1 MITTPL
7 LYLLSVAL
15 LAALLGTLE
24 KITRHKLFTFL
35 PAVVLIYAS
44 AMILAQLG
52 FWQENRSLHDSY
64 KDIKTILL
72 PAMLFV
78 MLLQIDLKAFA
89 GLGRS
94 LIIAYVASVFSLS
107 FAFIALFWLFSL
119 NSDAAGV
126 FATLAGSWTGGT
138 ANMLAVAAALDV
150 REELMGYA
158 LIVDSIDYTLWVM
171 TLLFLVAFAP
181 AFNRWTKAPL
191 RFKTIS
197 EEEER
202 GTQKVQPL
210 PLVLLFLFSLAIA
223 YLSNTLAALLSGLSQ
238 TTWSVLF
245 ATLFGLI
252 GSRTRLKNVVG
263 SPALS
268 SALLM
273 FLIALI
279 GSQAHLRGFSEVP
292 LYLGIGLLIL
302 LLHALIMVLIAKLFR
317 LDLFSIGVAS
327 LANIGGVASAPILAA
342 AYHRSLIGIAVLMAI
357 MGYMIG
363 TFAGLAIGYILQGL
377 AA

>member
-7 LYLLSVAL
+7 FYLMTVAL

-24 KITRHKLFTFL
+24 KVTRHKIFTFL
-35 PAVVLIYAS
+35 PAVVLIYAC
-44 AMILAQLG
+44 AMLLAQFGL
-52 FWQENRSLHDSY
+52 WQESVSIHDSY
-64 KDIKTILL
+64 KGVKTVLL

-78 MLLQIDLKAFA
+78 MLLQIDLQAFA

-94 LIIAYVASVFSLS
+94 LIIAYVTSVLSLS

-138 ANMLAVAAALDV
+138 ANMLAVAGALDV

-191 RFKTIS
+191 RFKTID
-197 EEEER
+197 EEEQLEK
-202 GTQKVQPL
+202 QKIQPVS
-210 PLVLLFLFSLAIA
+210 LVLLFLFSLFIA
-223 YLSNTLAALLSGLSQ
+223 YLSNTLASFVIGLSQ

-252 GSRTRLKNVVG
+252 GSRTSLKNVVG
-263 SPALS
+263 STSLA
-268 SALLM
+268 SAMLM

-279 GSQAHLRGFSEVP
+279 GSQAHLRGFGEVP
-292 LYLGIGLLIL
+292 LYLGVGLLIL
-302 LLHALIMVLIAKLFR
+302 LLHALIMVIVAKLFR

-363 TFAGLAIGYILQGL
+363 TFAGLAIGYILHGI
-377 AA
+377 AV

>member
-7 LYLLSVAL
+7 FYLFSVAL

-24 KITRHKLFTFL
+24 KVTKHKVFTFL
-35 PAVVLIYAS
+35 PSVVLIYAA
-44 AMILAQLG
+44 AMVFAQFGL
-52 FWQENRSLHDSY
+52 WQESTSIHDSY
-64 KDIKTILL
+64 KSVKTVLL

-94 LIIAYVASVFSLS
+94 LIIAYVSSVLSLS

-138 ANMLAVAAALDV
+138 ANMLAVAGALDV

-191 RFKTIS
+191 RFKTID
-197 EEEER
+197 EEQQEK
-202 GTQKVQPL
+202 QKIQPL
-210 PLVLLFLFSLAIA
+210 PLVLLFIFSLVIA
-223 YLSNTLAALLSGLSQ
+223 YLSNTLASLLSGLSQ

-252 GSRTRLKNVVG
+252 GSRTPLKSIVG
-263 SPALS
+263 SPTLS
-268 SALLM
+268 SAMLM
-273 FLIALI
+273 LLIALI
-279 GSQAHLRGFSEVP
+279 GSQAHLRGFGEVP
-292 LYLGIGLLIL
+292 LYLGVGLLIL
-302 LLHALIMVLIAKLFR
+302 LFHALIMVIVAKLFR

>member
-1 MITTPL
+1 MITAPL
-7 LYLLSVAL
+7 FYLFSVAL

-24 KITRHKLFTFL
+24 KITKHKIFTFL
-35 PAVVLIYAS
+35 PAVVLIYAA
-44 AMILAQLG
+44 AMLLAQLG
-52 FWQENRSLHDSY
+52 LWQESTAVHDSY
-64 KDIKTILL
+64 KSVKTVLL

-78 MLLQIDLKAFA
+78 MLLQIDLKAFM

-94 LIIAYVASVFSLS
+94 LIIAYVTSVLSLS
-107 FAFIALFWLFSL
+107 FAFITLFWLFSL
-119 NSDAAGV
+119 NQDAAGV

-138 ANMLAVAAALDV
+138 ATMLAVAGALDV

-191 RFKTIS
+191 RFKTVD
-197 EEEER
+197 EEEEK
-202 GTQKVQPL
+202 QKIQPL
-210 PLVLLFLFSLAIA
+210 PLILLFIFSLAIA
-223 YLSNTLAALLSGLSQ
+223 YISNTLASLLSGLSQ

-252 GSRTRLKNVVG
+252 GSRTPLKSIIG

-268 SALLM
+268 SAMLM

-279 GSQAHLRGFSEVP
+279 GSQAHLRGFGEVP
-292 LYLGIGLLIL
+292 LYLGVGLLIL
-302 LLHALIMVLIAKLFR
+302 VLHALIMVLVAKLFR

-363 TFAGLAIGYILQGL
+363 TFAGLAIGYILQGI
-377 AA
+377 AS

>member
-1 MITTPL
+1 MIATPL
-7 LYLLSVAL
+7 FYLLSLAL
-15 LAALLGTLE
+15 LAGMLGALE
-24 KITRHKLFTFL
+24 KVSRYRVFTFL
-35 PAVVLIYAS
+35 PAVVLIYAA
-44 AMILAQLG
+44 AMLLAQLG
-52 FWQENRSLHDSY
+52 LWQENETIHASY
-64 KDIKTILL
+64 KSVKTVLL

-94 LIIAYVASVFSLS
+94 LIIAYVASVLSLS
-107 FAFIALFWLFSL
+107 FAFVALFWLFSL
-119 NSDAAGV
+119 DNDAAGV

-138 ANMLAVAAALDV
+138 ANMLAVAGALGV

-158 LIVDSIDYTLWVM
+158 LIVDSIDYTVWVM

-181 AFNRWTKAPL
+181 AFNRWTNAPL
-191 RFKTIS
+191 RFKSVDTEQESKKI
-197 EEEER
+197 
-202 GTQKVQPL
+202 KPW
-210 PLVLLFLFSLAIA
+210 PLVLLFAFSLLIA
-223 YLSNTLAALLSGLSQ
+223 YLGNMLASFPIGLSQ

-245 ATLFGLI
+245 ATLFGVI
-252 GSRTRLKNVVG
+252 ASRTPLRDIAG
-263 SPALS
+263 SPLLAG
-268 SALLM
+268 AMLM

-279 GSQAHLRGFSEVP
+279 GSQAHLRGFEAVP

-302 LLHALIMVLIAKLFR
+302 LLHAAIMVIAAKLFK

-357 MGYMIG
+357 MGYLIG
-363 TFAGLAIGYILQGL
+363 TFAGLAIGYILQGI
-377 AA
+377 AG

>member
-1 MITTPL
+1 MITAPL
-7 LYLLSVAL
+7 VYLLSVAL
-15 LAALLGTLE
+15 LAALIGTLE
-24 KITRHKLFTFL
+24 KHTRHKIFAFL
-35 PAVVLIYAS
+35 PAVVLIYAA
-44 AMILAQLG
+44 AMLFAQFGL
-52 FWQENRSLHDSY
+52 WQENTPIRESY
-64 KDIKTILL
+64 KGVKTVLL

-94 LIIAYVASVFSLS
+94 LIIAYVSSVLSLS

-119 NSDAAGV
+119 NQDAAGV

-138 ANMLAVAAALDV
+138 ANMLAVAGALDV

-191 RFKTIS
+191 RFKTID
-197 EEEER
+197 EEEQEKQSIR
-202 GTQKVQPL
+202 PL
-210 PLVLLFLFSLAIA
+210 PLILLFIFSLAIA
-223 YLSNTLAALLSGLSQ
+223 YMSNTLASLLSGLSQ

-245 ATLFGLI
+245 ATLFGLL
-252 GSRTRLKNVVG
+252 GSRTPLKSIVG

-268 SALLM
+268 SAMLM

-279 GSQAHLRGFSEVP
+279 GSQAHLRGFGEVP

-302 LLHALIMVLIAKLFR
+302 LLHAAIMVIVAKLFR

-363 TFAGLAIGYILQGL
+363 TFAGLAIGYILQGI

>member
-7 LYLLSVAL
+7 FYLITVAL

-24 KITRHKLFTFL
+24 KVTRHKVFTFL

-44 AMILAQLG
+44 AMLLAQLG
-52 FWQENRSLHDSY
+52 LWQESAAVHGSY
-64 KDIKTILL
+64 KSVKTVLL

-78 MLLQIDLKAFA
+78 MLLQIDLKAFM

-94 LIIAYVASVFSLS
+94 LIIAYVTSVLSLS
-107 FAFIALFWLFSL
+107 FAFVALFWLFSL
-119 NSDAAGV
+119 NQDAAGV

-138 ANMLAVAAALDV
+138 ANMLAVAGALEV

-191 RFKTIS
+191 RFKTVD
-197 EEEER
+197 EQE
-202 GTQKVQPL
+202 QKKLQPL
-210 PLVLLFLFSLAIA
+210 PLILLFIFSLSIA
-223 YLSNTLAALLSGLSQ
+223 YMSNTLASLFSGLSQ

-252 GSRTRLKNVVG
+252 GSRTPLKKVVG
-263 SPALS
+263 SPTLS
-268 SALLM
+268 SAMLM
-273 FLIALI
+273 FLIALRSI
-279 GSQAHLRGFSEVP
+279 MFYRTLRLPRHLQR
-292 LYLGIGLLIL
+292 
-302 LLHALIMVLIAKLFR
+302 
-317 LDLFSIGVAS
+317 
-327 LANIGGVASAPILAA
+327 
-342 AYHRSLIGIAVLMAI
+342 HR
-357 MGYMIG
+357 Y
-363 TFAGLAIGYILQGL
+363 
-377 AA
+377 

>member
-1 MITTPL
+1 
-7 LYLLSVAL
+7 
-15 LAALLGTLE
+15 
-24 KITRHKLFTFL
+24 
-35 PAVVLIYAS
+35 
-44 AMILAQLG
+44 
-52 FWQENRSLHDSY
+52 
-64 KDIKTILL
+64 
-72 PAMLFV
+72 MLFM
-78 MLLQIDLKAFA
+78 MLLQIDLKAFM

-94 LIIAYVASVFSLS
+94 LIIAYVASVLSLS
-107 FAFIALFWLFSL
+107 FAFISLFWLFSL
-119 NSDAAGV
+119 DKDAAGV

-181 AFNRWTKAPL
+181 RFNHWSRAPQ
-191 RFKTIS
+191 RFKSLDANTP
-197 EEEER
+197 ENTAVR
-202 GTQKVQPL
+202 PL
-210 PLVLLFLFSLAIA
+210 WLMALLLFSLLVA
-223 YLSNTLAALLSGLSQ
+223 YLSNTIAAELSGLST

-252 GSRTRLKNVVG
+252 GSRTPLKKIAG
-263 SPALS
+263 SPGLS
-268 SALLM
+268 SAMLM
-273 FLIALI
+273 LLIALI
-279 GSQAHLRGFSEVP
+279 GSQAHLQGFGEVP
-292 LYLGIGLLIL
+292 LYLGIGLLVL
-302 LLHALIMVLIAKLFR
+302 LLHALLMVIVAKVFR

-363 TFAGLAIGYILQGL
+363 TFAGLAIGYILEGL
-377 AA
+377 AT

>member
-7 LYLLSVAL
+7 FYLLSLAL
-15 LAALLGTLE
+15 LAALLGSLE
-24 KITRHKLFTFL
+24 KVSRHRIFTFL
-35 PAVVLIYAS
+35 PAVVLIYAA
-44 AMILAQLG
+44 AMFLAQLDL
-52 FWQENRSLHDSY
+52 WQENETIHASY
-64 KDIKTILL
+64 KSVKTLLL

-94 LIIAYVASVFSLS
+94 LVIAYVASVLSLS
-107 FAFIALFWLFSL
+107 FAFVALFWLFSL
-119 NSDAAGV
+119 DRDAAGV

-138 ANMLAVAAALDV
+138 ANMLAVAGALDV

-158 LIVDSIDYTLWVM
+158 LIVDSIDYTVWVM

-191 RFKTIS
+191 RFKSVDT
-197 EEEER
+197 EEESR
-202 GTQKVQPL
+202 KIKAW
-210 PLVLLFLFSLAIA
+210 PLVLLFAFSLLIA
-223 YLSNTLAALLSGLSQ
+223 YLGNILASFPIGLSQ

-245 ATLFGLI
+245 ATLFGVI
-252 GSRTRLKNVVG
+252 ASRTPLRDIAG
-263 SPALS
+263 SPLLAG
-268 SALLM
+268 AMLM

-279 GSQAHLRGFSEVP
+279 GSQAHLRGFEAVP

-302 LLHALIMVLIAKLFR
+302 LLHAAIMVIVAKLFR

-342 AYHRSLIGIAVLMAI
+342 AYHRALIGIAVLMAI
-357 MGYMIG
+357 MGYLIG
-363 TFAGLAIGYILQGL
+363 TFAGLAIGYILQGI
-377 AA
+377 AG

>member
-1 MITTPL
+1 MITSPL
-7 LYLLSVAL
+7 LYLVTVAL
-15 LAALLGTLE
+15 LAALFGAVE
-24 KITRHKLFTFL
+24 KSTKHRLFTFL
-35 PAVVLIYAS
+35 PAVVLIYAA
-44 AMILAQLG
+44 AMGLAQLG
-52 FWQENRSLHDSY
+52 FWQESTPIRDSY
-64 KDIKTILL
+64 KSVKTVLL

-94 LIIAYVASVFSLS
+94 LIIAYVASVLSLAI
-107 FAFIALFWLFSL
+107 AFVALFWLFSL
-119 NSDAAGV
+119 DLDAAGV

-171 TLLFLVAFAP
+171 TLLLLVAFAP
-181 AFNRWTKAPL
+181 VFNRWTKAPL
-191 RFKTIS
+191 RFKTVD
-197 EEEER
+197 EDVE
-202 GTQKVQPL
+202 QKKHPL
-210 PLVLLFLFSLAIA
+210 NPLHLLLLFIVSLAVA
-223 YLSNTLAALLSGLSQ
+223 YLSDSLASLLGGLSK

-245 ATLFGLI
+245 ATFFGLL
-252 GSRTRLKNVVG
+252 GSRTPLKSVAG
-263 SPALS
+263 SPALA
-268 SALLM
+268 SAMLM
-273 FLIALI
+273 VLIALI
-279 GSQAHLRGFSEVP
+279 GSQAHLRGFGEVP
-292 LYLGIGLLIL
+292 LYLGIGLLVL
-302 LLHALIMVLIAKLFR
+302 LLHALIMVVVAKLFR

-363 TFAGLAIGYILQGL
+363 TFAGLAIGYILQ
-377 AA
+377 AVAV

>member
-7 LYLLSVAL
+7 FYLFSVAL
-15 LAALLGTLE
+15 LAVLLATLE
-24 KITRHKLFTFL
+24 KFTKHKIFTFL
-35 PAVVLIYAS
+35 PAVVLIYAA
-44 AMILAQLG
+44 AMLLAQLG
-52 FWQENRSLHDSY
+52 LWQENTDIHDSY
-64 KDIKTILL
+64 KSVKTVLL

-78 MLLQIDLKAFA
+78 MLLQIDLKAFM

-94 LIIAYVASVFSLS
+94 LIIAYVASVLSLS

-138 ANMLAVAAALDV
+138 ANMLAVAGALDV

-191 RFKTIS
+191 RFKTLD
-197 EEEER
+197 EEEEK
-202 GTQKVQPL
+202 QKIQPL
-210 PLVLLFLFSLAIA
+210 PLILLFIFSLAIA
-223 YLSNTLAALLSGLSQ
+223 YISNTLASLLSGLSQ

-252 GSRTRLKNVVG
+252 GSRTPLKSIIG

-268 SALLM
+268 STMLM

-279 GSQAHLRGFSEVP
+279 GSQAHLRGFGEVP
-292 LYLGIGLLIL
+292 LYLGVSLLIL
-302 LLHALIMVLIAKLFR
+302 ILHAVIMVIVAKLFK

-363 TFAGLAIGYILQGL
+363 TFAGLAIGYILQSI
-377 AA
+377 AV

>member
-1 MITTPL
+1 M
-7 LYLLSVAL
+7 LSVAL

-24 KITRHKLFTFL
+24 KVTKHKVFTFL
-35 PAVVLIYAS
+35 PSVVLIYAA
-44 AMILAQLG
+44 AMVFAQFGL
-52 FWQENRSLHDSY
+52 WQESTSIHDSY
-64 KDIKTILL
+64 KSVKTVLL

-94 LIIAYVASVFSLS
+94 LIIAYVSSVLSLS

-119 NSDAAGV
+119 NQDAAGV

-138 ANMLAVAAALDV
+138 ANMLAVAGALDV

-191 RFKTIS
+191 RFKTID
-197 EEEER
+197 EEQQEK
-202 GTQKVQPL
+202 QKVQPL
-210 PLVLLFLFSLAIA
+210 PLVLLFIFSLVIA
-223 YLSNTLAALLSGLSQ
+223 YLSNTLASLLSGLSQ

-252 GSRTRLKNVVG
+252 GSRTPLKSIVG

-268 SALLM
+268 SAMLM

-279 GSQAHLRGFSEVP
+279 GSQAHLRGFGEVP
-292 LYLGIGLLIL
+292 LYLGVGLLIL
-302 LLHALIMVLIAKLFR
+302 LFHAFIMVIVAKLFR

>member
-15 LAALLGTLE
+15 LAALLGIFE
-24 KITRHKLFTFL
+24 KMTKHKLFTFL

-44 AMILAQLG
+44 AMFLAQLG
-52 FWQENRSLHDSY
+52 FWQENTAIHDSY
-64 KDIKTILL
+64 KAVKTILL

-94 LIIAYVASVFSLS
+94 LIIAYVSSVLSLS

-138 ANMLAVAAALDV
+138 ANMLAVAAALNV

-171 TLLFLVAFAP
+171 TLLFLVALAP
-181 AFNRWTKAPL
+181 AFNRWTGAPL

-197 EEEER
+197 EDEQQQSR
-202 GTQKVQPL
+202 KIRP
-210 PLVLLFLFSLAIA
+210 PALVLLFLFSLGVA

-252 GSRTRLKNVVG
+252 GSRTRLKSIAG
-263 SPALS
+263 SPTLS
-268 SALLM
+268 SAMLM

-279 GSQAHLRGFSEVP
+279 GSQAHLRGFGEVP
-292 LYLGIGLLIL
+292 LYLGIGLLVL
-302 LLHALIMVLIAKLFR
+302 LLHAAIMVVVAKLFR

-363 TFAGLAIGYILQGL
+363 TFAGLAIGYILQAL
-377 AA
+377 AV

>member
-1 MITTPL
+1 MIVSSFY
-7 LYLLSVAL
+7 YLFTVAF
-15 LAALLGTLE
+15 LAFAFASLE
-24 KITRHKLFTFL
+24 KITQHKIFTFL
-35 PAVVLIYAS
+35 PSVVLIYAT
-44 AMILAQLG
+44 AMLLAHFGL
-52 FWQENRSLHDSY
+52 WQENESIHQSY
-64 KDIKTILL
+64 KNVKTLLL

-78 MLLQIDLKAFA
+78 MLLQIDLKAFV

-94 LIIAYVASVFSLS
+94 LIIAYTASVLSLAFS
-107 FAFIALFWLFSL
+107 FIFLFWLFSL
-119 NSDAAGV
+119 DHDAAGV

-150 REELMGYA
+150 KESLMGYA

-171 TLLFLVAFAP
+171 TLLLLVGFAP
-181 AFNRWTKAPL
+181 LFNRWTKAPL
-191 RFKTIS
+191 RFNMVDKADDSQAQTKRVI
-197 EEEER
+197 
-202 GTQKVQPL
+202 
-210 PLVLLFLFSLAIA
+210 PLVLLFIFSLFIA
-223 YLSNTLAALLSGLSQ
+223 YISNYLASLLGGLST

-252 GSRTRLKNVVG
+252 GSRTRLNEITG
-263 SPALS
+263 SATLS
-268 SALLM
+268 SAMLM

-292 LYLGIGLLIL
+292 LYLGVGLLVL
-302 LLHALIMVLIAKLFR
+302 LLHALIMVIVAKVFR

-363 TFAGLAIGYILQGL
+363 TFAGLGIGYVLQGL
-377 AA
+377 AS

>member
-1 MITTPL
+1 MITAPL
-7 LYLLSVAL
+7 LYLFSVAL

-24 KITRHKLFTFL
+24 KVTKYKVFTFL
-35 PAVVLIYAS
+35 PAVVLIYAT
-44 AMILAQLG
+44 AMLLAQLG
-52 FWQENRSLHDSY
+52 LWQENKAIYSDY
-64 KDIKTILL
+64 KTVKSVLL

-78 MLLQIDLKAFA
+78 MLLQIDLKAFI

-94 LIIAYVASVFSLS
+94 LIIAYIASVLSLS

-119 NSDAAGV
+119 NQDAAGV

-138 ANMLAVAAALDV
+138 ANMLAVAGALDV

-191 RFKTIS
+191 RFKTID
-197 EEEER
+197 EEQLQER
-202 GTQKVQPL
+202 QTIQPL
-210 PLVLLFLFSLAIA
+210 PLILLFIFSLAIA
-223 YLSNTLAALLSGLSQ
+223 YISNTLASLLSGLSQ

-245 ATLFGLI
+245 ATLFGLL
-252 GSRTRLKNVVG
+252 GSRTPLKNIVG

-268 SALLM
+268 SAMLM

-279 GSQAHLRGFSEVP
+279 GSQAHLRGFGEVP
-292 LYLGIGLLIL
+292 LYLGVGLLIL
-302 LLHALIMVLIAKLFR
+302 LLHAAIMVVVAKLFR

-363 TFAGLAIGYILQGL
+363 TFAGLAIGYILQSI
-377 AA
+377 AV

>member
-1 MITTPL
+1 
-7 LYLLSVAL
+7 
-15 LAALLGTLE
+15 
-24 KITRHKLFTFL
+24 
-35 PAVVLIYAS
+35 
-44 AMILAQLG
+44 MILAQLG

>member
-1 MITTPL
+1 MITAPL
-7 LYLLSVAL
+7 FYLFSVAL
-15 LAALLGTLE
+15 LAALIGTLE
-24 KITRHKLFTFL
+24 KVTKHKLFTFL
-35 PAVVLIYAS
+35 PAVVLIYAA
-44 AMILAQLG
+44 AMLLAQLG
-52 FWQENRSLHDSY
+52 LWQESSSVHDSY
-64 KDIKTILL
+64 KSVKTVLL

-94 LIIAYVASVFSLS
+94 LIIAYVSSVLSLS

-119 NSDAAGV
+119 NQDAAGV

-138 ANMLAVAAALDV
+138 ANMLAVAGALDV

-191 RFKTIS
+191 RFKTID
-197 EEEER
+197 EEELQER
-202 GTQKVQPL
+202 HSIRPL
-210 PLVLLFLFSLAIA
+210 PLILLFIFSLAIA
-223 YLSNTLAALLSGLSQ
+223 YISNTLATLLSGLSQ

-252 GSRTRLKNVVG
+252 GSRTPLKSVVG

-268 SALLM
+268 SAMLM

-279 GSQAHLRGFSEVP
+279 GSQAHLRGFGEVP
-292 LYLGIGLLIL
+292 LYLGVGLLIL
-302 LLHALIMVLIAKLFR
+302 LLHAVIMVIVAKLFK

-357 MGYMIG
+357 MGYLIG
-363 TFAGLAIGYILQGL
+363 TFAGLAIGYILQSI
-377 AA
+377 AV

>member
-1 MITTPL
+1 MIEVPA
-7 LYLLSVAL
+7 LYLFTVAL
-15 LAALLGTLE
+15 LAASIAALE
-24 KITRHKLFTFL
+24 KYSRHKVFTFL
-35 PAVVLIYAS
+35 PSVVLIYAA
-44 AMILAQLG
+44 AMLLAQLG
-52 FWQENRSLHDSY
+52 LWQENDLIYAAY
-64 KDIKTILL
+64 KNVKTLLL
-72 PAMLFV
+72 PAMLFM
-78 MLLQIDLKAFA
+78 MLLQIDLKAFM

-94 LIIAYVASVFSLS
+94 LIIAYVASVLSLS
-107 FAFIALFWLFSL
+107 FAFISLFWLFSL
-119 NSDAAGV
+119 DKDAAGV

-181 AFNRWTKAPL
+181 RFNRWSRAPQ
-191 RFKTIS
+191 RFKSLDESTP
-197 EEEER
+197 EQTALR
-202 GTQKVQPL
+202 PL
-210 PLVLLFLFSLAIA
+210 WLMALLLFSLLVA
-223 YLSNTLAALLSGLSQ
+223 YLSNTIAAHLSGLST

-252 GSRTRLKNVVG
+252 GSRTPLKKIAG
-263 SPALS
+263 SAGLS
-268 SALLM
+268 SAMLM
-273 FLIALI
+273 LLIALI
-279 GSQAHLRGFSEVP
+279 GSQAHLQGFGEVP
-292 LYLGIGLLIL
+292 LYLGIGLLVL
-302 LLHALIMVLIAKLFR
+302 LVHALLMVIVAKVFR

-363 TFAGLAIGYILQGL
+363 TFAGLAIGYILEGL
-377 AA
+377 AT

>member
-7 LYLLSVAL
+7 LYLLSLIL
-15 LAALLGTLE
+15 LASLLGGLE
-24 KITRHKLFTFL
+24 KFSRHKLFTLL
-35 PAVVLIYAS
+35 PAVVLIYAA
-44 AMILAQLG
+44 AMLFAQLG
-52 FWQENRSLHDSY
+52 LWQENETIYAGY
-64 KDIKTILL
+64 KSVKSALL

-78 MLLQIDLKAFA
+78 MLLQIDLKAFV

-94 LIIAYVASVFSLS
+94 LIIAYVSSVLSLS
-107 FAFIALFWLFSL
+107 VAFIAVFWLFSL

-138 ANMLAVAAALDV
+138 ANMLAVAGALDV

-181 AFNRWTKAPL
+181 RFNRWTKAPL
-191 RFKTIS
+191 RFKTID
-197 EEEER
+197 EEAQDKK
-202 GTQKVQPL
+202 QKVNPL
-210 PLVLLFLFSLAIA
+210 HLALLFSFSLFIA
-223 YLSNTLAALLSGLSQ
+223 YLSNTLASLPGGLSQ

-252 GSRTRLKNVVG
+252 ASRTPLKSVVG

-268 SALLM
+268 SAMLM

-279 GSQAHLRGFSEVP
+279 GSQAHLRGFGEVP
-292 LYLGIGLLIL
+292 LYLGVGLLIL
-302 LLHALIMVLIAKLFR
+302 LLHAAIMVLVAKLFR

-327 LANIGGVASAPILAA
+327 LANIGGVASAPVLAA

-357 MGYMIG
+357 MGYLIG
-363 TFAGLAIGYILQGL
+363 TFAGLAVGYVLQSI
-377 AA
+377 AV

>member
-7 LYLLSVAL
+7 LYLFSVAM

-24 KITRHKLFTFL
+24 KRTKHKVFTFL
-35 PAVVLIYAS
+35 PAVVLIYAA
-44 AMILAQLG
+44 AMLLAQLG
-52 FWQENRSLHDSY
+52 LWQESSSIHDSY
-64 KDIKTILL
+64 KSVKTVLL

-78 MLLQIDLKAFA
+78 MLLQIDLKAFM

-94 LIIAYVASVFSLS
+94 LIIAYVASVLSLS
-107 FAFIALFWLFSL
+107 FAFVSLFWLFSL
-119 NSDAAGV
+119 NQDAAGV

-138 ANMLAVAAALDV
+138 ANMLAVAGALDV

-191 RFKTIS
+191 RFKTID
-197 EEEER
+197 EEEQQETHVIR
-202 GTQKVQPL
+202 PL
-210 PLVLLFLFSLAIA
+210 PLIALFIFSLAIA
-223 YLSNTLAALLSGLSQ
+223 YISNTLASLLSGLSQ

-245 ATLFGLI
+245 ATLFGLF
-252 GSRTRLKNVVG
+252 GSRTPLKKIVG
-263 SPALS
+263 SAALS
-268 SALLM
+268 SAMLM

-279 GSQAHLRGFSEVP
+279 GSQAHLRGFGEVP
-292 LYLGIGLLIL
+292 LYLGVGLLVL
-302 LLHALIMVLIAKLFR
+302 LLHAAIMVLVAKLFR
-317 LDLFSIGVAS
+317 LDLFSIGIAS

-363 TFAGLAIGYILQGL
+363 TFAGLAIGYVLQSI
-377 AA
+377 AV

>member
-1 MITTPL
+1 MIETPA
-7 LYLLSVAL
+7 LYLFTVAL
-15 LAALLGTLE
+15 LAASIAALE
-24 KITRHKLFTFL
+24 KYSRHKVFTFL
-35 PAVVLIYAS
+35 PSVVLIYAA
-44 AMILAQLG
+44 AMLFAQLG
-52 FWQENRSLHDSY
+52 LWQENDPIYAAY
-64 KDIKTILL
+64 KSVKTLLL
-72 PAMLFV
+72 PAMLFM
-78 MLLQIDLKAFA
+78 MLLQIDLKAFM

-94 LIIAYVASVFSLS
+94 LIIAYVASVLSLT
-107 FAFIALFWLFSL
+107 FAFISLFWLFSL
-119 NSDAAGV
+119 DKDAAGV

-181 AFNRWTKAPL
+181 RFNRWSRAPQ
-191 RFKTIS
+191 RFKSLDESTP
-197 EEEER
+197 EQTALR
-202 GTQKVQPL
+202 PL
-210 PLVLLFLFSLAIA
+210 WLIALLLFSLLVA
-223 YLSNTLAALLSGLSQ
+223 YLSNTIAAELSGLST

-252 GSRTRLKNVVG
+252 GSRTPLKKIAG
-263 SPALS
+263 SAGLS
-268 SALLM
+268 SAMLM
-273 FLIALI
+273 LLIALI
-279 GSQAHLRGFSEVP
+279 GSQAHLQGFGEVP
-292 LYLGIGLLIL
+292 LYLGIGLLVL
-302 LLHALIMVLIAKLFR
+302 LVHALLMVIVAKVFR

-363 TFAGLAIGYILQGL
+363 TFAGLAIGYILEGL
-377 AA
+377 AT

>member
-1 MITTPL
+1 MITAPL
-7 LYLLSVAL
+7 FYLLSVAL
-15 LAALLGTLE
+15 LAAFLGTLE
-24 KITRHKLFTFL
+24 KITKHKVFTFL
-35 PAVVLIYAS
+35 PAVVLIYAA
-44 AMILAQLG
+44 AMLLAQLG
-52 FWQENRSLHDSY
+52 LWQESSAVHDSY
-64 KDIKTILL
+64 KSVKTVLL

-78 MLLQIDLKAFA
+78 MLLQIDLKAFM

-94 LIIAYVASVFSLS
+94 LIIAYIASVLSLS
-107 FAFIALFWLFSL
+107 FAFITIFWLFTL
-119 NSDAAGV
+119 DNDAAGV

-138 ANMLAVAAALDV
+138 ANMLAVAGALDV

-191 RFKTIS
+191 RFKTVD
-197 EEEER
+197 EAE
-202 GTQKVQPL
+202 QKTEKIQIL
-210 PLVLLFLFSLAIA
+210 PLTLLFLFSLVIA
-223 YLSNTLAALLSGLSQ
+223 YISNTAAGELSGLSQ

-245 ATLFGLI
+245 ATLFGLL
-252 GSRTRLKNVVG
+252 GSRTQLRNIIG
-263 SPALS
+263 SPGLS
-268 SALLM
+268 SAMLM

-279 GSQAHLRGFSEVP
+279 GSQAHLRGFGEVP
-292 LYLGIGLLIL
+292 LYLGVGLLIL
-302 LLHALIMVLIAKLFR
+302 LLHALIMVIVAKLFK

-327 LANIGGVASAPILAA
+327 LANIGGIASAPILAA

-363 TFAGLAIGYILQGL
+363 TFAGLTIGYVLQGI
-377 AA
+377 AV

>member
-1 MITTPL
+1 MTTAPL
-7 LYLLSVAL
+7 LYLLTVAL
-15 LAALLGTLE
+15 LAAFFGTLE
-24 KITRHKLFTFL
+24 KVSNHKLFTFL
-35 PAVVLIYAS
+35 PAVVLIYAA
-44 AMILAQLG
+44 AMALAQLG
-52 FWQENRSLHDSY
+52 FWQENSAIYDSY
-64 KDIKTILL
+64 KSVKTVLL
-72 PAMLFV
+72 PAMLFL

-89 GLGRS
+89 GMGKS
-94 LIIAYVASVFSLS
+94 LIIAYVASVVSLS
-107 FAFIALFWLFSL
+107 IAFIALFWFFAL

-191 RFKTIS
+191 RFKTVDDTQ
-197 EEEER
+197 R
-202 GTQKVQPL
+202 QTQKLKPL
-210 PLVLLFLFSLAIA
+210 WLTALFLFALAVA
-223 YLSNTLAALLSGLSQ
+223 YLSNTFAALLGGLSQ
-238 TTWSVLF
+238 TTWSVLL
-245 ATLFGLI
+245 ATLFGLL
-252 GSRTRLKNVVG
+252 GSRTPLKSIAG
-263 SPALS
+263 STALS
-268 SALLM
+268 SAMLM

-292 LYLGIGLLIL
+292 LYLGVGLLIL
-302 LLHALIMVLIAKLFR
+302 LLHAAIMVIAAKLFK

-363 TFAGLAIGYILQGL
+363 TFAGLAIGYVLKSI
-377 AA
+377 AV